1 MLARAGALVSNCLG
15 VSTYVAN
22 AKLLRDGAPASEPAD
37 EVPFYEYKQTH
48 RPSLSRAG
56 AGLPSYRA
64 IDCAALLPFPSH
76 IHVDWEHAKG
86 GLVNR
91 LLFSYV
97 GLTLAVC
104 VVLMCLIVIVL
115 IRCACRLRSRK
126 FS

>member
-1 MLARAGALVSNCLG
+1 MP
-15 VSTYVAN
+15 TT
-22 AKLLRDGAPASEPAD
+22 LRHVQAAITIAHTTTI
-37 EVPFYEYKQTH
+37 VH
-48 RPSLSRAG
+48 
-56 AGLPSYRA
+56 A